1 MAEEAFVKHVNSSDA
16 LYTRLPF
23 LPAVY
28 QTSCATYLVLPR
40 SLSVPSMSFFTR
52 RKAFAVEKRLSF
64 RHAGR
69 GNGSNAAAYN
79 AYHYP
84 GPMGLHQQPFYNR
97 RYLHAF
103 VINYKNLYLES
114 QIFSEFRFFPLFRK
128 LTSFLSLGCF
138 AFKWVSHVQDYIY
151 QYI

>member
-1 MAEEAFVKHVNSSDA
+1 MLCTLDCHSSQRCI
-16 LYTRLPF
+16 RLRVLRTLF
-23 LPAVY
+23 FHEVQVY
-28 QTSCATYLVLPR
+28 
-40 SLSVPSMSFFTR
+40 PSMSFFTR

-138 AFKWVSHVQDYIY
+138 AFKWVSHVQDYM
-151 QYI
+151 

>member
-1 MAEEAFVKHVNSSDA
+1 MLCTLDCHSSQRCI
-16 LYTRLPF
+16 RLR
-23 LPAVY
+23 
-28 QTSCATYLVLPR
+28 VLR
-40 SLSVPSMSFFTR
+40 TLFFHEVQEYPSMSFSTR

-84 GPMGLHQQPFYNR
+84 GPMGLYQQPFYNR

-138 AFKWVSHVQDYIY
+138 AFKWVTHVQDYM
-151 QYI
+151 